1 MSTEKT
7 NKQIIAITRFKASP
21 EDTEEVKIRHAA
33 VVSAVRSAAPGLE
46 EARLGR
52 TEDGTWV
59 GVWRW
64 NDAES
69 MRKARELAPTL
80 PEAKAA
86 FEWAS
91 DVTGEIM
98 ELHQES

>member
-33 VVSAVRSAAPGLE
+33 LVSAVRSAAPGLE

-64 NDAES
+64 DNAES
-69 MRKARELAPTL
+69 IRKAQELAQTL

-86 FEWAS
+86 FALAS
-91 DVTGEIM
+91 DVTGETM
-98 ELHQES
+98 ELLQES